1 MWNDQQQETKKNVV
15 RKNVVHHDL
24 DAVTTGMQ
32 VPVLLALTNL
42 LQQQNIFLVIEVVIV
57 LALVLL

>member
-1 MWNDQQQETKKNVV
+1 MWNDQQQETQKNVV
-15 RKNVVHHDL
+15 RKNLVRHDL

-32 VPVLLALTNL
+32 VPVLLVLTNL
-42 LQQQNIFLVIEVVIV
+42 LQQQIIFIVIEVVIV